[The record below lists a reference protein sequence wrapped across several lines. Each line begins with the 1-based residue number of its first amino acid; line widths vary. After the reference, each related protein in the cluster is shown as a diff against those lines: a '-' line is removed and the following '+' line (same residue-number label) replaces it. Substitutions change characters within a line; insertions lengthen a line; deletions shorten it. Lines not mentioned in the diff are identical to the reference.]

1 MEACVI
7 LCKMIIEDEKDV
19 TLSFILTLF
28 VVVLNLE
35 QTQI

>member
-7 LCKMIIEDEKDV
+7 LHKMIIEDERDV